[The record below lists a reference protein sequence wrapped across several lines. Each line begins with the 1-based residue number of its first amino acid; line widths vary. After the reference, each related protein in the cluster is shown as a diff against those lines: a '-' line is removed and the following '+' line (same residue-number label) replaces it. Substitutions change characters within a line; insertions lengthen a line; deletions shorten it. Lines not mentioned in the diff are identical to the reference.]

1 MQVWRAIVG
10 QPHPTP
16 TLADVSGASFGRT
29 IKDQLDEERA
39 RKNSLEARGI
49 GIVTSSG
56 ALATL
61 LFGLVAFTRGTN
73 PQLHWAAIGTPAKD
87 ALLVG
92 VALFA
97 VATLLGLAANYPGDC
112 KEVKVDRLRE
122 RVTPDEWTKPDPV
135 GAARRDAEANVGTID
150 AARRINGKKAKA
162 IRWGIAAEAG
172 AAVAVALAV
181 AFEIFGL

>member
-1 MQVWRAIVG
+1 MAN
-10 QPHPTP
+10 PAL
-16 TLADVSGASFGRT
+16 TLADVNGASFGPT
-29 IKDQLDEERA
+29 IKDQLDEERS

-73 PQLHWAAIGTPAKD
+73 TQLHWDIGTPAKF

-92 VALFA
+92 VLLFA
-97 VATLLGLAANYPGDC
+97 IAALLGLAANYPGDY
-112 KEVKVDRLRE
+112 KEVSVEKLKE
-122 RVTPDEWTKPDPV
+122 RVTVDEWTKPDPV
-135 GAARRDAEANVGTID
+135 GAARRDAAANVGTID
-150 AARRINGKKAKA
+150 AARQINGNKARA

-172 AAVAVALAV
+172 AAVAVAVAV
-181 AFEIFGL
+181 ALEIFGL

>member
-1 MQVWRAIVG
+1 MQVWRAIFG
-10 QPHPTP
+10 KPSTAL
-16 TLADVSGASFGRT
+16 TLADVSGSSFSRT
-29 IKDQLDEERA
+29 IKDQLDEERQ

-73 PQLHWAAIGTPAKD
+73 PQPHWDIGTPAKV
-87 ALLVG
+87 ALLIG

-97 VATLLGLAANYPGDC
+97 FAALMGLAANFPGDY
-112 KEVKVDRLRE
+112 KEASVKKLRE
-122 RVTPDEWTKPDPV
+122 RVQSELWNKPDAV
-135 GAARRDAEANVGTID
+135 EAARYDAEVSVGTID
-150 AARRINGKKAKA
+150 AARQINSAKAKA

-172 AAVAVALAV
+172 AAIAVALAV
-181 AFEIFGL
+181 AAEIFGL